1 MIKQQ
6 HYRTKHI
13 MYQVNTLKGMNNMDK
28 KIQDV
33 VDVLK
38 EYNQEHII
46 NLLNK
51 LEEPKKQELLEQ
63 INKIDFHQI
72 MELYDN
78 TKKEIEIKENIIES
92 IPYYDKEKLTKE
104 QKNEFDTIGEE
115 IIKSGKYA
123 VVTMAG
129 GQGTRLGHT
138 GPKGTFK
145 LDVYGKGKYLF
156 EILIENLKEAN
167 KTYMVTI
174 PWYIMTSREN
184 NKMTRDFLEK
194 NN

>member
-1 MIKQQ
+1 
-6 HYRTKHI
+6 
-13 MYQVNTLKGMNNMDK
+13 MDK

-78 TKKEIEIKENIIES
+78 TKKEIEIKENICIITS
-92 IPYYDKEKLTKE
+92 I
-104 QKNEFDTIGEE
+104 
-115 IIKSGKYA
+115 
-123 VVTMAG
+123 
-129 GQGTRLGHT
+129 
-138 GPKGTFK
+138 
-145 LDVYGKGKYLF
+145 
-156 EILIENLKEAN
+156 
-167 KTYMVTI
+167 
-174 PWYIMTSREN
+174 
-184 NKMTRDFLEK
+184 
-194 NN
+194 